1 MVPATLGSVPDPSD
15 VPRSPAP
22 DGRST
27 RWDEHRTARRRELV
41 DATLRAI
48 RQHGA
53 GVGMDEVAVAAAT
66 SKTVI
71 YRHFEDKAGLY
82 LAVAE
87 RVDQRIMRHLAEA
100 VTGAGRG
107 GALPAGSAPRD
118 QARRARAVITS
129 AVDAYL
135 ALVEADPEV
144 YRFIVTRPLVDRP
157 IGHDPVGGITSHAA
171 EQVSALLRSTLTDVA
186 VDPRVAR
193 VWAIALVGMVQAAAD
208 DWVADAHRAP
218 RAELVSDLATLAW
231 HGLEPAFTRSNAASR
246 RKAERAQ

>member
-1 MVPATLGSVPDPSD
+1 MRDPAALVPPVSG
-15 VPRSPAP
+15 VPRPLP

-27 RWDEHRTARRRELV
+27 RWEDHRTARRAELV
-41 DATLRAI
+41 EATLRAI

-53 GVGMDEVAVAAAT
+53 SVGMDEIAAQAGT

-100 VTGAGRG
+100 VSGAG
-107 GALPAGSAPRD
+107 PARTAMASRTGSRAT
-118 QARRARAVITS
+118 ARAAAAADRAGRAKALITS

-144 YRFIVTRPLVDRP
+144 YRFVVSRPLVDRP
-157 IGHDPVGGITSHAA
+157 ISHDPVGGITSHAA
-171 EQVSALLRSTLTDVA
+171 EQVAVLLRSTLTDAA
-186 VDPRVAR
+186 VQPRVAR
-193 VWAIALVGMVQAAAD
+193 VWAVALVGMVQAAAD
-208 DWVADAHRAP
+208 DWLADERRPARSV
-218 RAELVSDLATLAW
+218 LVTDLATLAW
-231 HGLEPAFTRSNAASR
+231 GGLGPAFHRGGPPR
-246 RKAERAQ
+246 